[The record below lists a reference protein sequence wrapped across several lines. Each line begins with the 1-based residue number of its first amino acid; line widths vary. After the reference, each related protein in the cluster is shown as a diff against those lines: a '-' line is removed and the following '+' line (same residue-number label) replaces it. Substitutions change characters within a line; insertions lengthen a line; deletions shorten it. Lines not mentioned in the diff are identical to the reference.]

1 MSVIDEKGKLG
12 GKINIID
19 LIVIL
24 VVLAAIVAV
33 AVLGSRGAG
42 ANVQPEHIIFTV
54 EVQGVDEDVYHTIQ
68 NQIPAQLLASDE
80 LQDGYVTAVE
90 GVKVEENDIARI
102 EAAKSTYYV
111 GLHPG
116 QAGTYDILVTIEAN
130 LYDTVSSKLGTQE
143 IRVGRS
149 HIVKTT
155 LFELDNGIIVSREV
169 VPPEG

>member
-1 MSVIDEKGKLG
+1 MSVIDERGKLG

-24 VVLAAIVAV
+24 VILAAVVAV
-33 AVLGSRGAG
+33 AVLGSRGNQNSAQ
-42 ANVQPEHIIFTV
+42 AEHIRYVV
-54 EVQGVDEDVYHTIQ
+54 EVQGVDEDVYESIRTQ
-68 NQIPAQLLASDE
+68 LPAQLLSSDE
-80 LQDGYVTAVE
+80 LQNGYVTAVE
-90 GVKVEENDIARI
+90 GEKVTENDVARI

-116 QAGTYDILVTIEAN
+116 QAGTYDVLVTIEAD
-130 LYDTVSSKLGTQE
+130 LTDPLSSKLGSQE

-155 LFELDNGIIVSREV
+155 LFELDHGIIVSREDI
-169 VPPEG
+169 PAEG

>member
-33 AVLGSRGAG
+33 AFLGSRGAG
-42 ANVQPEHIIFTV
+42 SDAQPEHIIFTV

-68 NQIPAQLLASDE
+68 NQIPAQLMASDE

-130 LYDTVSSKLGTQE
+130 LYDTVTSKIGTQ
-143 IRVGRS
+143 
-149 HIVKTT
+149 
-155 LFELDNGIIVSREV
+155 
-169 VPPEG
+169 